1 MMRPEKRIMC
11 KNCRKGLDSLD
22 FVQDAPGNNAQEL
35 EKSWGSL
42 PFAHDMAHGAQS
54 TTYQP
59 ILSCQLE

>member
-22 FVQDAPGNNAQEL
+22 FAHGNNAQEL

-42 PFAHDMAHGAQS
+42 PFAQDMAHGAQS
-54 TTYQP
+54 ATYQR
-59 ILSCQLE
+59 LSCQQE